1 MIMGKKKRK
10 GKDVQEEL
18 QKDLDREVHTHFVI
32 APFMEEEKKK
42 AVKRKR
48 DLSSGV

>member
-1 MIMGKKKRK
+1 MGKKRRK

-18 QKDLDREVHTHFVI
+18 QKDLDREVHTDFEI
-32 APFMEEEKKK
+32 APFLQKEKKK
-42 AVKRKR
+42 TVNRKR